1 MIDTFKAEFIAGRCD
16 AKQCEGGEMKYT
28 FHPIERG

>member
-16 AKQCEGGEMKYT
+16 AKHCDGGEMKYT